1 MDDANNKAEMNA
13 FTSGWASRV
22 INALLTDF
30 ENGKISLP
38 TDYLMRGINM
48 TEKDDGTFV
57 VGFVFAKE
65 G

>member
-13 FTSGWASRV
+13 FASGWASRV

-30 ENGKISLP
+30 ETGKVTLP
-38 TDYLMRGINM
+38 QEYIMKGINM
-48 TEKDDGTFV
+48 VEKDDGTFV